1 MVSKV
6 SRFTLILGIF
16 VAMMGCN
23 IANHG
28 SFVTNT
34 YQDVKVSGPL
44 VRLGPVSGQS
54 CQTHFLYLLP
64 MGDSV
69 SSPRA
74 IEEAKNAIKGTIIIT
89 DVTIDDTLSFGV
101 GYSEQCINVQGIA
114 FGTITQ

>member
-1 MVSKV
+1 MASKV
-6 SRFTLILGIF
+6 SMAVLILG
-16 VAMMGCN
+16 VAVVMMGCN

-34 YQDVKVSGPL
+34 YQDKALKNPL

-54 CQTHFLYLLP
+54 CQTQFLYLFP

-74 IEEAKNAIKGTIIIT
+74 IEEAKNAIKGTVIIT
-89 DVTIDDTLSFGV
+89 DVTIDDSLSFGV

-114 FGTITQ
+114 FGAIAQ

>member
-1 MVSKV
+1 MASKV
-6 SRFTLILGIF
+6 SRLALILGVS
-16 VAMMGCN
+16 VAMLGCN

-34 YQDVKVSGPL
+34 YQDAKVSSPL

-54 CQTHFLYLLP
+54 CQTQFLYLFP

-74 IEEAKNAIKGTIIIT
+74 IEAAKNAIKGTVIIT

-101 GYSEQCINVQGIA
+101 GYSEQCINVQGTA
-114 FGTITQ
+114 FGTKSL